1 MERINAYP
9 GTLEASEWLSLL
21 HEYQECAGYGRLPTQ
36 QEDRAL
42 CQWVER
48 MRRMARAGQL
58 PARLALDLARYGIRL
73 GQHAAKAHAAN
84 PQAEAAFRKNMA
96 RLQVWMDEDRAASRR
111 KAAHIS
117 YQNTRADK
125 DARQCYTF
133 LEHMRLK
140 MRQGLLWSEHYWDLV
155 NLPLLINGAS
165 VAHWLDAG
173 PSLRKGYFGEELKVD
188 RYPLVGQVRVDAEM
202 AAREGQS
209 GEVYVP
215 GTGVL
220 SVIVEDGELETER
233 GYPVRT
239 TDWRRMLLEPGEPT
253 LVSLPDLGRYGVL
266 SFHKLLHERA
276 EPSLRAQ
283 YAARQNQ
290 SKSSLRPSV

>member
-9 GTLEASEWLSLL
+9 GTIDASEWLDRL
-21 HEYQECAGYGRLPTQ
+21 HEHQEFAGYGTLPTQ
-36 QEDRAL
+36 QEDRSL

-48 MRRMARAGQL
+48 MRRLASAGQL
-58 PARLALDLARYGIRL
+58 PAPLALKLANRGIHL
-73 GQHAAKAHAAN
+73 GQQEGKAHAAN
-84 PQAEAAFRKNMA
+84 AQAEAAFRKNMA
-96 RLQVWMDEDRAASRR
+96 RLQVWMDEDRATSRR

-117 YQNTRADK
+117 YQNTRSGK

-165 VAHWLDAG
+165 VAAWLDAG

-188 RYPLVGQVRVDAEM
+188 RYAAVGQVRMDAYM
-202 AAREGQS
+202 AVREGHP

-215 GTGVL
+215 GTGIL
-220 SVIVEDGELETER
+220 SVVVKDGELVTGD

-239 TDWRRMLLEPGEPT
+239 ADWRRRDREDEAA
-253 LVSLPDLGRYGVL
+253 LVFLPDLGRYGVL
-266 SFHKLLHERA
+266 SFYRRLQELS
-276 EPSLRAQ
+276 EPGLRARH
-283 YAARQNQ
+283 AARVYQ
-290 SKSSLRPSV
+290 SKTAPGASV